1 MVGDMIRLAITS
13 SGKPTKE
20 VARDWNY
27 SDDALYAAMNNAR
40 PIPTQARSK
49 LAKLNLLGCM
59 AVAAETTGIMK
70 LFGYLQVDRHIQNI
84 LQMVLKEGREADEAI
99 KSLPQ
104 ILINK
109 NHPGDLTADDRLV
122 LLTAGK
128 EISDRINS
136 DFNLLAEIDAKYD
149 LNLMQYIAKEKAAC
163 VPAQTAFKR

>member
-1 MVGDMIRLAITS
+1 MVGEMIRLAIAS

-27 SDDALYAAMNNAR
+27 SDDALYAAMNDAR
-40 PIPTQARSK
+40 PIPKQARSK

-59 AVAAETTGIMK
+59 AVAAEATGILK
-70 LFGYLQVDRHIQNI
+70 LFGYLKVDRHIQNI
-84 LQMVLKEGREADEAI
+84 LQVVLKEGREADIAIEA
-99 KSLPQ
+99 LPQ

-109 NHPGDLTADDRLV
+109 NSPSDLTDDDRRV
-122 LLTAGK
+122 LLFAGK

-163 VPAQTAFKR
+163 VGAQTAFKR